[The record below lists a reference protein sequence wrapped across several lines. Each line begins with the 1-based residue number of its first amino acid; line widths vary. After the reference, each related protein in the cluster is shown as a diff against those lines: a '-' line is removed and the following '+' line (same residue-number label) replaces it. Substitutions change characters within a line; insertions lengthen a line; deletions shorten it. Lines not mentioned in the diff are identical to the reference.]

1 MEPSFI
7 IVIITTILL
16 HLTALLN
23 SKEIIKNLPGFHGD
37 LPFTLETGY
46 VGVGEDDSVQ
56 FFYYFVESQRDPMH
70 DPLVLYFAGGPG
82 TSGLFPLLQQIGPLT
97 ILSDSSKRNNVTLEL
112 NPNSLTKVANV
123 IFVDEPAGVGF
134 SYATTYEGTK
144 SSDSILALH
153 SYQFLTKWV
162 LEHPRFQN
170 HQLYI
175 SGISYMG
182 LLVPMVTLQAY
193 KGNEDGNQPQLNIK
207 GYLIISPLTDKFID
221 FNSRVEYAHRFA
233 LISDDIYKSTKEA
246 CGGKYI
252 YNNANNIL
260 CLSNLQRVDECIS
273 GINLENIL
281 EPLCDD
287 ADPEPPC
294 VAATNVV
301 IEDWANEEDVQK
313 ALHVREGTIET
324 WKKNNETMHYYF
336 EKNDTTCYSYD
347 IFSTIVYHKQLVSRN
362 CQVLIISGDHDM
374 TFPYVGTEEW
384 IKSLNVPIESPWNPW
399 FVDNQV
405 AGYQMTYG
413 KNGYSLTYATVKGA
427 GHSVAF
433 NKPEEFSALV
443 YGWLD
448 HYAYIISD
456 S

>member
-1 MEPSFI
+1 MLICRSSGSTNDLFCI
-7 IVIITTILL
+7 SAA
-16 HLTALLN
+16 TALDYRL
-23 SKEIIKNLPGFHGD
+23 IM
-37 LPFTLETGY
+37 LEL
-46 VGVGEDDSVQ
+46 
-56 FFYYFVESQRDPMH
+56 MH
-70 DPLVLYFAGGPG
+70 RMSEL
-82 TSGLFPLLQQIGPLT
+82 GPLT

-162 LEHPRFQN
+162 LENPRFQN

-182 LLVPMVTLQAY
+182 LLVPMVALEAY

-221 FNSRVEYAHRFA
+221 FNSRFEYAHRFA

-252 YNNANNIL
+252 YNDANNIL
-260 CLSNLQRVDECIS
+260 CSSNLQRVDEVHACLLLIGYFVFLCMVSLIRIPGQFQCIS

-448 HYAYIISD
+448 HYAYISD

>member
-1 MEPSFI
+1 M
-7 IVIITTILL
+7 
-16 HLTALLN
+16 
-23 SKEIIKNLPGFHGD
+23 
-37 LPFTLETGY
+37 LELMHRMPELGLK
-46 VGVGEDDSVQ
+46 SV
-56 FFYYFVESQRDPMH
+56 FEC
-70 DPLVLYFAGGPG
+70 
-82 TSGLFPLLQQIGPLT
+82 PLT

-182 LLVPMVTLQAY
+182 LLVPMVALEAY

-233 LISDDIYKSTKEA
+233 LISDDIYKVTKYNMCINMIMTRVACKACFDIVVIGVMFQSTKEA

-301 IEDWANEEDVQK
+301 IEDWANDEDVQK

-362 CQVLIISGDHDM
+362 CQVLIIRYH
-374 TFPYVGTEEW
+374 
-384 IKSLNVPIESPWNPW
+384 
-399 FVDNQV
+399 Q
-405 AGYQMTYG
+405 
-413 KNGYSLTYATVKGA
+413 YS
-427 GHSVAF
+427 
-433 NKPEEFSALV
+433 
-443 YGWLD
+443 
-448 HYAYIISD
+448 
-456 S
+456 